1 MNFITIFCIY
11 NDQINL
17 EKTNNMILTVS
28 NSLWKNNLK
37 KINLSYNKIGGNDLC
52 IGFIRRCNVCLER
65 IWEKDCIIE
74 KKNQNCVTNLLKH
87 ICTCE
92 IEVARVC
99 WKYRV
104 RFNITRPLPLL
115 PLHVLDSL
123 TLIDTY
129 VTPAVM
135 NIFNILVVVC
145 EFFCSIGTIQC
156 ALIISNFTNSFEL
169 IK

>member
-1 MNFITIFCIY
+1 MFCIY
-11 NDQINL
+11 NNQINL

-28 NSLWKNNLK
+28 NILWKFK
-37 KINLSYNKIGGNDLC
+37 KKKSIKVIIKQVEMICVSVLYQDI
-52 IGFIRRCNVCLER
+52 CNVCLER

-74 KKNQNCVTNLLKH
+74 KKKPCVTNLLKH
-87 ICTCE
+87 ICICE

-104 RFNITRPLPLL
+104 RFNISRPLSLL
-115 PLHVLDSL
+115 PLHVLDSFNVNRR
-123 TLIDTY
+123 TY

-135 NIFNILVVVC
+135 NLFNILVVVC
-145 EFFCSIGTIQC
+145 EFFCSIGSIQC